1 MQDFIN
7 QYKDSFNRGKEETII
22 GGAKFKNAHISRLFA
37 LLAVV
42 LLVIGW
48 LIPGPPGTLEY
59 TVKADVLRVSLW
71 FALLGAFMMSRVVGM
86 LLIITV
92 AIVSILKLLY
102 TMWFHG
108 LLF

>member
-1 MQDFIN
+1 L
-7 QYKDSFNRGKEETII
+7 
-22 GGAKFKNAHISRLFA
+22 IS
-37 LLAVV
+37 
-42 LLVIGW
+42 
-48 LIPGPPGTLEY
+48 GPPGTLEY